1 MTVECFSQAFEERP
15 KTKSGGRSA
24 QTLRRAIRRQ
34 RGREDAYG
42 VAEIVLLEDVRDA
55 DLVQPEAG
63 GGVEARRGRDHDR
76 LAALLEARQ
85 EPSGEIL
92 AVLDR
97 KARHEVERALGLPE
111 EDAGNLAQAAEQD
124 VAALLVLGD
133 DTHGVVLSEL
143 RRARRDELS
152 EARRREAALRH
163 AVGGA
168 GDVGVSCR
176 QRAQPDAARA
186 IPFREAVHDDDQV
199 LSLIHISEPTRLGM
213 I

>member
-34 RGREDAYG
+34 RGREDAHG

-85 EPSGEIL
+85 EPSGESL

-97 KARHEVERALGLPE
+97 NARQHVGRSLGLRAE
-111 EDAGNLAQAAEQD
+111 YAGTVVQAAEEQ
-124 VAALLVLGD
+124 VAAVLVLAD
-133 DTHGVVLSEL
+133 DTFRVVLS
-143 RRARRDELS
+143 
-152 EARRREAALRH
+152 
-163 AVGGA
+163 
-168 GDVGVSCR
+168 
-176 QRAQPDAARA
+176 
-186 IPFREAVHDDDQV
+186 
-199 LSLIHISEPTRLGM
+199 
-213 I
+213 